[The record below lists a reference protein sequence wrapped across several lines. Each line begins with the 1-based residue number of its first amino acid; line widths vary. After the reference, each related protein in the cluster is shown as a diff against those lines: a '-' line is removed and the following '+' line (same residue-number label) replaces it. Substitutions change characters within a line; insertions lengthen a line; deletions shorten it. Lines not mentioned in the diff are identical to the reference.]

1 MILMLIRVVNSSDDS
16 FCTFASVW
24 QGRNIL
30 VCLPSLRSITFWVRG
45 AFPSVLLNPMVR
57 RLLGISADF
66 LLDEFSNHTSGLVR
80 HFERREVAYR
90 F

>member
-1 MILMLIRVVNSSDDS
+1 M
-16 FCTFASVW
+16 
-24 QGRNIL
+24 
-30 VCLPSLRSITFWVRG
+30 
-45 AFPSVLLNPMVR
+45 
-57 RLLGISADF
+57 RLLGMAILRRS